1 MDKRNFIKTLG
12 ALSVS
17 SLVSASELSKI
28 KSVSHNL
35 PKTRSDEELWATIR
49 SHYTLKDD
57 YINLESGYYSI
68 IPNPVLEHFI
78 KHVRH
83 VNIEG
88 SYYMRNDLKKNKD
101 RVISELAD
109 LVGSTSDQI
118 AITRNT
124 TESLDLVI
132 SGFQW
137 EKGDEAIY
145 AKQDYGSMK
154 EMFEQISSR
163 YGVKNKIV
171 SVPNHPKND
180 EEIVSIYEN
189 QITDK
194 TKLIMV
200 CHMINI
206 TGQILPIK
214 KICEMAHSYGV
225 EVMVDGAH
233 CVGHFDFSID
243 EFNCDYYGS
252 SLHKWLATPLGAG
265 LLYVNRNNTHKI
277 WPLLANGNTNKND
290 IKRLNHI
297 GTHPVH
303 TDLAISNSIDYTN
316 WIGMKKKEKRMRYL
330 QRYWSDKLRSIENV
344 IVNTPEDLNR
354 SCGIGNVGLS
364 NMSPSAM
371 SKVLFEKYKIFTV
384 AIDYANVKGCRISP
398 NIFTTTNELDQFII
412 AVQGNGKFVIYDLII
427 INSSA

>member
-17 SLVSASELSKI
+17 SLVSASELTKI
-28 KSVSHNL
+28 KSVSHSL

-101 RVISELAD
+101 RVISELAN

-180 EEIVSIYEN
+180 EEIVSIYES

-243 EFNCDYYGS
+243 DFNCDYYGS

-330 QRYWSDKLRSIENV
+330 QRYWSDKLRTIENV

-398 NIFTTTNELDQFII
+398 NIFTTTNELDQFVI
-412 AVQGNGKFVIYDLII
+412 AVQEMA
-427 INSSA
+427 NS

>member
-17 SLVSASELSKI
+17 SLVSASELTKI
-28 KSVSHNL
+28 KSVSHSL

-180 EEIVSIYEN
+180 EEIVSIYES

-398 NIFTTTNELDQFII
+398 NIFTTTNELDQFVI

>member
-17 SLVSASELSKI
+17 SVVSPSELTKI
-28 KSVSHNL
+28 KSISFSL
-35 PKTRSDEELWATIR
+35 PKIKSDEELWSTVR

-78 KHVRH
+78 KHVKY

-88 SYYMRNDLKKNKD
+88 SYYMRNDLNKNKD
-101 RVISELAD
+101 RVISELAK

-118 AITRNT
+118 GITRNT

-132 SGFQW
+132 SGYQW
-137 EKGDEAIY
+137 ERGDEAIY
-145 AKQDYGSMK
+145 AKQDYGTMK
-154 EMFEQISSR
+154 EMFEQISLR
-163 YGVKNKIV
+163 YGVKTKIV
-171 SVPNHPKND
+171 SVPNHPKSD
-180 EEIVSIYEN
+180 EEIISIYES

-194 TKLIMV
+194 TKLIMI

-206 TGQILPIK
+206 TGQILPVK

-265 LLYVNRNNTHKI
+265 LLYINKNNTHKI

-303 TDLAISNSIDYTN
+303 TDLAISNSIDYIK
-316 WIGMKKKEKRMRYL
+316 WIGVRKKEERMRFL
-330 QRYWSDKLRSIENV
+330 QRYWSDKLRGFKNV
-344 IVNTPEDLNR
+344 IVNTPEDNHR
-354 SCGIGNVGLS
+354 SCGIGNVGLT
-364 NMSPSAM
+364 NMSPSDMA
-371 SKVLFEKYKIFTV
+371 KTLFKNYKIFTV

-398 NIFTTTNELDQFII
+398 NIFTTTSELDTFVN
-412 AVQGNGKFVIYDLII
+412 AVKEMANT
-427 INSSA
+427 

>member
-17 SLVSASELSKI
+17 SLVSASELTKI
-28 KSVSHNL
+28 KSVSHSL

-214 KICEMAHSYGV
+214 KICEMAHRYGV

-243 EFNCDYYGS
+243 DFNCDYYGS

-398 NIFTTTNELDQFII
+398 NIFTTTYELDQFVI
-412 AVQGNGKFVIYDLII
+412 AVKEMA
-427 INSSA
+427 NS

>member
-17 SLVSASELSKI
+17 SLVSASELTKI
-28 KSVSHNL
+28 KSVLLSL
-35 PKTRSDEELWATIR
+35 PNTKSDEELWTTVR

-78 KHVRH
+78 KHVKH

-88 SYYMRNDLKKNKD
+88 SYYMRNDLNKNKD
-101 RVISELAD
+101 RVISELAK

-118 AITRNT
+118 GITRNA

-137 EKGDEAIY
+137 ERGDEAIY
-145 AKQDYGSMK
+145 AKQDYGTMK

-163 YGVKNKIV
+163 YGVKTKIV

-180 EEIVSIYEN
+180 EEIVSIYES
-189 QITDK
+189 QITDN
-194 TKLIMV
+194 TKLIMI

-206 TGQILPIK
+206 TGQILPVK

-265 LLYVNRNNTHKI
+265 LLYVNKKNTHKI
-277 WPLLANGNTNKND
+277 WPLLANGNTNKKD

-330 QRYWSDKLRSIENV
+330 QRYWSDKLRTIENV

-364 NMSPSAM
+364 NMSPSQM
-371 SKVLFEKYKIFTV
+371 SNVLFEKYKIFTV

-398 NIFTTTNELDQFII
+398 NIFTTTNELDQFIS
-412 AVQGNGKFVIYDLII
+412 AVKEMANT
-427 INSSA
+427 

>member
-17 SLVSASELSKI
+17 SLVSASELTKI
-28 KSVSHNL
+28 KSVSLSL
-35 PKTRSDEELWATIR
+35 PNTKSDEELWTTVR

-78 KHVRH
+78 KHVKH

-88 SYYMRNDLKKNKD
+88 SYYMRNDLNKNKD
-101 RVISELAD
+101 RVISELAK
-109 LVGSTSDQI
+109 LVGSTSGQI
-118 AITRNT
+118 GITRNA

-137 EKGDEAIY
+137 ERGDEAIY
-145 AKQDYGSMK
+145 AKQDYGTMK

-163 YGVKNKIV
+163 YGVKTKIV

-180 EEIVSIYEN
+180 EEIVSIYES
-189 QITDK
+189 QITDN
-194 TKLIMV
+194 TKLIMI

-206 TGQILPIK
+206 TGQILPVK

-265 LLYVNRNNTHKI
+265 LLYVNKKNTHKI
-277 WPLLANGNTNKND
+277 WPLLANGNTNKKD

-330 QRYWSDKLRSIENV
+330 QRYWSDKLRTIENV

-364 NMSPSAM
+364 NMSPSQM
-371 SKVLFEKYKIFTV
+371 SNVLFEKYKIFTV

-398 NIFTTTNELDQFII
+398 NIFTTTNELDQFIS
-412 AVQGNGKFVIYDLII
+412 AVKEMANT
-427 INSSA
+427 

>member
-17 SLVSASELSKI
+17 SLVSPSELTKI
-28 KSVSHNL
+28 KSISYSL
-35 PKTRSDEELWATIR
+35 PKIKSDEELWSTVR

-78 KHVRH
+78 KHVKH

-88 SYYMRNDLKKNKD
+88 SYYMRNDLNKNKD
-101 RVISELAD
+101 RVITELAK

-118 AITRNT
+118 GITRNA

-137 EKGDEAIY
+137 ERGDEAIY
-145 AKQDYGSMK
+145 AKQDYGTMK

-163 YGVKNKIV
+163 YGVKTKIV

-180 EEIVSIYEN
+180 EEIVSIYES

-194 TKLIMV
+194 TKLIMI

-206 TGQILPIK
+206 TGQILPVK

-265 LLYVNRNNTHKI
+265 LLYVNKNNTHKI
-277 WPLLANGNTNKND
+277 WPLLANGNTNKKD

-316 WIGMKKKEKRMRYL
+316 WIGMKKKEKRLRYL
-330 QRYWSDKLRSIENV
+330 QRYWSDKLRTIENV
-344 IVNTPEDLNR
+344 IVNTPKDLNR

-364 NMSPSAM
+364 NMSPSQM
-371 SKVLFEKYKIFTV
+371 SNVLFEKYKIFTV

-398 NIFTTTNELDQFII
+398 NIFTTTNELDQFIS
-412 AVQGNGKFVIYDLII
+412 AVKEMANT
-427 INSSA
+427 

>member
-17 SLVSASELSKI
+17 SLVSASELTKI
-28 KSVSHNL
+28 KSVSHSL

-137 EKGDEAIY
+137 AKGDEAIY

-180 EEIVSIYEN
+180 EEIVSIYES

-214 KICEMAHSYGV
+214 KICEMAHTYGV

-398 NIFTTTNELDQFII
+398 NIFTTTYELDQFVI
-412 AVQGNGKFVIYDLII
+412 AVQEMA
-427 INSSA
+427 NS

>member
-17 SLVSASELSKI
+17 SLVSASELTKI
-28 KSVSHNL
+28 KSVLHSL
-35 PKTRSDEELWATIR
+35 PKTKSDEELWKTVR

-78 KHVRH
+78 KHVKH

-88 SYYMRNDLKKNKD
+88 SYYMRNDLNKNKD
-101 RVISELAD
+101 RVITELAK

-118 AITRNT
+118 GITRNA

-137 EKGDEAIY
+137 ERGDEAIY
-145 AKQDYGSMK
+145 AKQDYGTMK

-163 YGVKNKIV
+163 YGVKTKIV

-180 EEIVSIYEN
+180 EEIVSIYES

-194 TKLIMV
+194 TKLIMI

-206 TGQILPIK
+206 TGQILPVK

-265 LLYVNRNNTHKI
+265 LLYVNKNNTHKI
-277 WPLLANGNTNKND
+277 WPLLANGNTNKKD

-316 WIGMKKKEKRMRYL
+316 WIGMKKKENRMRYL
-330 QRYWSDKLRSIENV
+330 QRYWSDKLRTIENV

-354 SCGIGNVGLS
+354 SCGIGNIGLS
-364 NMSPSAM
+364 NMSPSQM
-371 SKVLFEKYKIFTV
+371 SNVLFEKYKIFTV

-398 NIFTTTNELDQFII
+398 NIFTTTNELDQFIS
-412 AVQGNGKFVIYDLII
+412 AVKEMANT
-427 INSSA
+427 